1 MDAGSSIGPA
11 GVASL
16 VPALEKMPRLT
27 LLNLA
32 GARIGLDEARAWEAL
47 AVWGAVLVCA

>member
-1 MDAGSSIGPA
+1 MDAGNSIGPA

-32 GARIGLDEARAWEAL
+32 GARIGFGLGL
-47 AVWGAVLVCA
+47 SVGAIGGRFRGL